1 MQPIASRN
9 PVLSVHGLT
18 ITNSDKSK
26 IFVDQISFDIQPGQV
41 LALVGESGSG
51 KTLAARSII
60 GLLPYGVEMQ
70 SGQIKMDGQ
79 DLANTPKNRWQLIR
93 GIRIGMV
100 FQEPMVSLNP
110 AQRVGVQ
117 MEEGL
122 LLHTSLNAKER
133 RNLCIDMLARVK
145 INDPEKCF
153 GSFPHE
159 FSGGMRQRIMLASV
173 MLLKPR
179 LLIADEPTTALDTLN
194 QREVLDLMLELSKA
208 QGAAVLFITH
218 NLGLVWRYAEALV
231 VLESG
236 KVVEHGAVSEILASP
251 KTDYVRALLN
261 ALPARVATRRRDPM
275 AMPLLAIKNLSIKYP
290 GKRKFWSGNEKDNH
304 AVEDASFEIYE
315 GETVAVVGGSG
326 CGKTSLA
333 RALMRLIESEAGQI
347 LYKGC
352 DIRGM
357 KNSDLHNF
365 RMDVQYVFQDP
376 FSSLNPRQRHF
387 EILTE
392 SLLLIPNLSL
402 SLASQRAN
410 EVLSEVGLEGKE
422 MCFPHQL
429 SGGQRQRVAIA
440 RAIVRRPALVIADE
454 PVSALDMTTQA
465 QILRLLQELQVENN
479 FACLFISHDLS
490 VVEQIADRVLV
501 MQSGRIVESA
511 AKDQLFDSPQHP
523 YTRELIDAAPR
534 MLR

>member
-1 MQPIASRN
+1 
-9 PVLSVHGLT
+9 
-18 ITNSDKSK
+18 
-26 IFVDQISFDIQPGQV
+26 
-41 LALVGESGSG
+41 
-51 KTLAARSII
+51 
-60 GLLPYGVEMQ
+60 
-70 SGQIKMDGQ
+70 
-79 DLANTPKNRWQLIR
+79 
-93 GIRIGMV
+93 
-100 FQEPMVSLNP
+100 
-110 AQRVGVQ
+110 
-117 MEEGL
+117 
-122 LLHTSLNAKER
+122 
-133 RNLCIDMLARVK
+133 
-145 INDPEKCF
+145 
-153 GSFPHE
+153 
-159 FSGGMRQRIMLASV
+159 
-173 MLLKPR
+173 
-179 LLIADEPTTALDTLN
+179 
-194 QREVLDLMLELSKA
+194 
-208 QGAAVLFITH
+208 
-218 NLGLVWRYAEALV
+218 
-231 VLESG
+231 
-236 KVVEHGAVSEILASP
+236 
-251 KTDYVRALLN
+251 
-261 ALPARVATRRRDPM
+261 
-275 AMPLLAIKNLSIKYP
+275 
-290 GKRKFWSGNEKDNH
+290 
-304 AVEDASFEIYE
+304 
-315 GETVAVVGGSG
+315 
-326 CGKTSLA
+326 
-333 RALMRLIESEAGQI
+333 
-347 LYKGC
+347 
-352 DIRGM
+352 M

-376 FSSLNPRQRHF
+376 FSSLNPRQRLF